1 MKVVEV
7 YYNGWGENWHLGTLA
22 EDGQRGVPHILF
34 EYSQE
39 ALRQGIEH
47 SPRHLPLSTET
58 YGPFPE
64 YLMHLPGFIADA
76 LPDGWGM
83 LLMNRMFR
91 KDGRADHDVT
101 PLTRLSFIGHRSMG
115 ALTFSP
121 EIQGDLEPQ
130 WLQLRHLAQKS
141 QLVLDN
147 EDPRALREL
156 VLLGGSPQGARP
168 KVLVYFDAM
177 SGLASSSPT
186 PTSTPWLV
194 KFQSQGED
202 KSVCAIEELYARI
215 ARACLIEM
223 PQTAY
228 IDLGPNLAAF
238 GIQRFD
244 VEAGMRVPQLSLAG
258 LLHANFRMPQVDYT
272 TFLRATAFLTRD
284 VRETWKGYE
293 RAVFNVLFNN
303 RDDHTK
309 NVSYRLN
316 QARDWKLAPG
326 YDLTYSQGPGG
337 EHTMDVCGEGRA
349 VTREKLLELAKQASL
364 DTGQAAMVIDRML
377 AAAVQVPD
385 LVQELPLSTADLDSL
400 LTVIRANAA
409 RLKA

>member
-1 MKVVEV
+1 MKKVDVH
-7 YYNGWGENWHLGTLA
+7 YNGWGENWHLGTLA
-22 EDGQRGVPHILF
+22 EDGRRVPRILF
-34 EYSQE
+34 EYSPE

-47 SPRHLPLSTET
+47 SPRHLPLSTQT
-58 YGPFPE
+58 YGPFPDH
-64 YLMHLPGFIADA
+64 LMHLPGFIADA

-91 KDGRADHDVT
+91 KNGWMEHDVT
-101 PLTRLSFIGHRSMG
+101 PLTRLSFIGHRSIG

-121 EIQGDLEPQ
+121 QIQGDLESQ
-130 WLQLRHLAQKS
+130 WLDLQQLARAS
-141 QLVLDN
+141 QLVLDS

-168 KVLVYFDAM
+168 KVLVHFDVRTHR
-177 SGLASSSPT
+177 ASSSPV
-186 PTSTPWLV
+186 PSSTPWLV

-202 KSVCAIEELYARI
+202 KSVCATEELYARI

-228 IDLGPNLAAF
+228 IDLGPSLAAF
-238 GIQRFD
+238 GIERFD

-284 VRETWKGYE
+284 VRETWKAYE
-293 RAVFNVLFNN
+293 RAVFNVLFHN
-303 RDDHTK
+303 RDDHSK
-309 NVSYRLN
+309 NFSYRLS
-316 QARDWKLAPG
+316 QAREWKLSPG

-337 EHTMDVCGEGRA
+337 EHTMDVCGEGRS

-364 DTGQAAMVIDRML
+364 DSGRAATVIDRML
-377 AAAVQVPD
+377 AVVAQVPE
-385 LVQELPLSTADLDSL
+385 LVQELPLSTADLHSL
-400 LTVIRANAA
+400 LTVIRVNAA